1 MNVLIHNALIVNGEE
16 APFAGWLC
24 TEGARIA
31 QIGRGEYRGDWP
43 RDCEVVDARG
53 AMLLPGAI
61 DCHVHFR
68 EPGLT
73 HKATIAS
80 ESAAAVA
87 GGVTSYIDM
96 PNCVPTTTTLAA
108 WEDKMQRA
116 EATSAANYG
125 FMLGATS
132 TNLAELQRADYSQV
146 AAVKVFMGSSTGN
159 MLLAEREAL
168 RAVFADQPGRVVVHA
183 EDQNVINEVTAR
195 LRPTLDAADI
205 SAHSRLRPVEACVA
219 ATERAME
226 LAAHYGTRLHVAH
239 ITTAAETRLFDPAES
254 PAGRQ
259 ITGEVSPHHLLW
271 CTGDYARLGARI
283 KMNPAVKSAADR
295 EALREALRQG
305 RLDIVATDHAPH
317 LLSEK
322 EGDVFHAVSGAP
334 MVQFSLT
341 TMLDLFD
348 PTMVAHRMANCPAE
362 LFGIERRGYLREG
375 YYADMTIVERL
386 DEPYT
391 ITDADVRSLCGWT
404 PMNGYATRHR
414 VVRTWVNGGHGVQA
428 LTFRN

>member
-1 MNVLIHNALIVNGEE
+1 MH
-16 APFAGWLC
+16 
-24 TEGARIA
+24 
-31 QIGRGEYRGDWP
+31 
-43 RDCEVVDARG
+43 
-53 AMLLPGAI
+53 
-61 DCHVHFR
+61 
-68 EPGLT
+68 
-73 HKATIAS
+73 
-80 ESAAAVA
+80 
-87 GGVTSYIDM
+87 
-96 PNCVPTTTTLAA
+96 
-108 WEDKMQRA
+108 
-116 EATSAANYG
+116 
-125 FMLGATS
+125 
-132 TNLAELQRADYSQV
+132 
-146 AAVKVFMGSSTGN
+146 
-159 MLLAEREAL
+159 
-168 RAVFADQPGRVVVHA
+168 
-183 EDQNVINEVTAR
+183 
-195 LRPTLDAADI
+195 
-205 SAHSRLRPVEACVA
+205 
-219 ATERAME
+219 
-226 LAAHYGTRLHVAH
+226 
-239 ITTAAETRLFDPAES
+239 
-254 PAGRQ
+254 
-259 ITGEVSPHHLLW
+259 
-271 CTGDYARLGARI
+271 
-283 KMNPAVKSAADR
+283 PAVKSAAGR
-295 EALREALRQG
+295 EALRDALRQG